1 MGAEPRIRDATE
13 ADLRAILDI
22 YNAEVLIGTATWDLE
37 PRPWQRQLE
46 WFAEHRPPYSVIVV
60 EEGGEVAGW
69 GSLSRYHP
77 RPGYRFT
84 VEDTVYVRPDRQ
96 RRGIGRALLGEL
108 VRRGRD
114 GGFRAMLGKISGDN
128 IASIELHRACG
139 FFEAGRER
147 ELGYKFDRW
156 LDCVTM
162 QLLLTGEGTPPR

>member
-1 MGAEPRIRDATE
+1 MQHTHLIRDATE

-22 YNAEVLIGTATWDLE
+22 YNAEVATGTATWDVT
-37 PRPWQRQLE
+37 PRGYEEQVAWL
-46 WFAEHRPPYSVIVV
+46 AAHSAPYCALVAVEGDEVV
-60 EEGGEVAGW
+60 AW

-96 RRGIGRALLGEL
+96 RRGLGRAVLQEL
-108 VRRGRD
+108 MARAQA
-114 GGFRAMLGKISGDN
+114 GGFHAILGKISGDN
-128 IASIELHRACG
+128 EASLELHRRCG

-156 LDCVTM
+156 LDVVTM
-162 QLLLTGEGTPPR
+162 QLLIGNSDR